1 VQERTL
7 PLAHPVDLRRTLGPL
22 RRGSGDPTTRFAGT
36 ALWRATR
43 TPDGPATTLVAV
55 DPRDRSA
62 HARAWGPG
70 ATWALDGLPELV
82 GATDDDAPLAE
93 LIARRPPGR
102 DRTLLRELR
111 SRLLGMRI
119 PRTRAVAESIVP
131 VILEQKVT
139 GAEARRSYCELVLG
153 LGEPAL
159 GPVDG
164 PRLRVPPHP
173 EALATLPYF
182 AFHRY
187 GIERKRAETIRVA
200 ARHAARL
207 DALVDVEP
215 AVAREHLARLPGI
228 GPWTAAEVA
237 LVALGD
243 PDAVS
248 VGDYHLPHSV
258 GWAFERTVRS
268 DDHRM
273 LELLE
278 PYRGQRGRVLRLVAA
293 GGITA
298 PRFGP
303 RQPLRDFRAS

>member
-7 PLAHPVDLRRTLGPL
+7 PLPHAVDLRRTLGPL

-55 DPRDRSA
+55 DPRSQTA

-70 ATWALDGLPELV
+70 AAWALAGLPDLV
-82 GATDDDAPLAE
+82 GAADDDAPLVE

-119 PRTRAVAESIVP
+119 PRTRAVAEAIVP

-139 GAEARRSYCELVLG
+139 GAEARRSYRELVLA
-153 LGEPAL
+153 LGERAP

-173 EALATLPYF
+173 EVLAATPYF
-182 AFHRY
+182 GFHRF
-187 GIERKRAETIRVA
+187 GVERKRADVIRLA

-207 DALVDVEP
+207 DALAGVEP
-215 AVAREHLARLPGI
+215 AVAREHMTRLPGI
-228 GPWTAAEVA
+228 GAWTAAEVA
-237 LVALGD
+237 IVALGD
-243 PDAVS
+243 ADAVS

-258 GWAFERTVRS
+258 GWAFEGRVRS
-268 DDHRM
+268 DDARM

-278 PYRGQRGRVLRLVAA
+278 PYRGQRGRVLRLIA
-293 GGITA
+293 GAGITA

-303 RQPLRDFRAS
+303 RQPLRNFRAS